1 MPYPTCSFI
10 KHDDVPCGSPALR
23 GGKFCYHHHRQI
35 NDASYQVRARRRRY
49 ESRFALPALDDRGAI
64 QDMLNYV
71 LGALCSDTI
80 DYRRASAML
89 TALRMAERDLDH
101 PAGW

>member
-1 MPYPTCSFI
+1 MPYPTCGFI

-23 GGKFCYHHHRQI
+23 GGKFCYHHRQI
-35 NDASYQVRARRRRY
+35 HDASYQVRARRRRY
-49 ESRFALPALDDRGAI
+49 ESRFSLPALDDHGAI
-64 QDMLNYV
+64 RGMLKYV

-89 TALRMAERDLDH
+89 TALRMAEREFDRS
-101 PAGW
+101 AEW